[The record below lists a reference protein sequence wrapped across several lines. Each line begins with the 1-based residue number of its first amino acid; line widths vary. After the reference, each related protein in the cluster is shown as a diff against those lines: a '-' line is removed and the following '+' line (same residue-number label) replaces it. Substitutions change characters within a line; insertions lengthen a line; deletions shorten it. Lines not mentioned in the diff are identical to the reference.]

1 MSYYPEPEGQ
11 SSRDKVKVV
20 LDLSSYAT
28 KKQLEHSTAVD
39 TSDLA
44 VKKDFVAL
52 KAEIDKL
59 DINKLVNVTT
69 NLNNLKTK
77 WFRCWWVKN
86 CSCRLEK
93 IKWSSGEWSCKK
105 HKIQHSE
112 TKVNK
117 LDKKNPAATT
127 LIHNNQCNTDN
138 QNLKK
143 KNWGMLIKKPRNEQ
157 FSNTTTVLNTKI
169 SKVKNKMP
177 VNKSTIL
184 GITFNKN

>member
-77 WFRCWWVKN
+77 
-86 CSCRLEK
+86 
-93 IKWSSGEWSCKK
+93 
-105 HKIQHSE
+105 
-112 TKVNK
+112 
-117 LDKKNPAATT
+117 
-127 LIHNNQCNTDN
+127 
-138 QNLKK
+138 
-143 KNWGMLIKKPRNEQ
+143 
-157 FSNTTTVLNTKI
+157 
-169 SKVKNKMP
+169 
-177 VNKSTIL
+177 
-184 GITFNKN
+184 